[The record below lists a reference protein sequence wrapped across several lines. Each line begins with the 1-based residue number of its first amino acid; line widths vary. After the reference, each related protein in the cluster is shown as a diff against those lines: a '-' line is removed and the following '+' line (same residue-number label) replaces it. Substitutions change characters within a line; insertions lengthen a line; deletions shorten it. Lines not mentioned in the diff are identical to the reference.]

1 MNQTM
6 VYKFLVT
13 HQIRDPIHKD
23 NNLQEKEFIWGG
35 AQFQGFLFM
44 VKLAPLLPGLGEP
57 EHHGGEDRMEPR
69 FSPHGSQETQRDGEG
84 SG

>member
-1 MNQTM
+1 
-6 VYKFLVT
+6 
-13 HQIRDPIHKD
+13 
-23 NNLQEKEFIWGG
+23 
-35 AQFQGFLFM
+35 M